1 MKKLK
6 WTIEEDNELIRQ
18 RVDLKLPYKS
28 IVIKNRTSAAIT
40 ARLSVLVQEGKI
52 IKLQPNFNRWTA
64 EEDEFLKQ
72 LVDRGESNYYIAEV
86 LNRSIESIKT
96 RRKRFTHTITGRL
109 WTLEDVSKLSS
120 NKSYRELAVEL
131 NKTERSVGAKL
142 QKLRILQEPYSANYS
157 HEDLL
162 DIVRKYKCKDI
173 LNYCRL
179 DNEPSAGVIE
189 RVFGNWSLALEAA
202 GISPNLGMFDQNKCT
217 ILYLVDFGKFKKIG
231 ITQRSVYLRFLGF
244 PCYDILDSITFNSP
258 IDAFETE
265 QEILSKVNK
274 VLGDLPN
281 GNTECFISNCTQLSD
296 LI

>member
-18 RVDLKLPYKS
+18 RVELGLAYKD
-28 IVIKNRTSAAIT
+28 IIMKNRTGKAVIG
-40 ARLSVLVQEGKI
+40 RLSKLVTEGRIPKIQESFK
-52 IKLQPNFNRWTA
+52 RWTS
-64 EEDEFLKQ
+64 EEECFLKELMHEQ
-72 LVDRGESNYYIAEV
+72 KTTKEIASIM
-86 LNRSIESIKT
+86 NRSIESIRT
-96 RRKRFTHTITGRL
+96 RRKRFTHNTVGKSWST
-109 WTLEDVSKLSS
+109 EDVSKLDS

-231 ITQRSVYLRFLGF
+231 ITQRSVYLRLLGF